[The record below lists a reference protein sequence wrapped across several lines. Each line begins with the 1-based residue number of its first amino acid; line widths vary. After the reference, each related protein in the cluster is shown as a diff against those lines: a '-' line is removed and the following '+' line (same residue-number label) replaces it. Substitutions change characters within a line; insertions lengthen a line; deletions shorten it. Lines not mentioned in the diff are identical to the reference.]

1 MSILYL
7 VQILWIYD
15 RTNHFRSI
23 NATDLISILPK
34 NVDYFLLQKELSLQ
48 TKKLIETR
56 SDVKDLS
63 AKLIDFSDTA
73 ALCSHMDLVVSVD
86 TSVAHLAGAIGK
98 RTMLMLPWWPDW
110 RWGLD
115 VATNI
120 WYPSMMCLRQAQ
132 RGDWSHVLNQLR
144 NEIHNEMNKT
154 S

>member
-1 MSILYL
+1 M
-7 VQILWIYD
+7 
-15 RTNHFRSI
+15 
-23 NATDLISILPK
+23 ATFVDSLPIGPE
-34 NVDYFLLQKELSLQ
+34 YHLLQKELRDTDIAAIQ
-48 TKKLIETR
+48 RRRDIVRHDHE
-56 SDVKDLS
+56 
-63 AKLIDFSDTA
+63 INDFSDTA